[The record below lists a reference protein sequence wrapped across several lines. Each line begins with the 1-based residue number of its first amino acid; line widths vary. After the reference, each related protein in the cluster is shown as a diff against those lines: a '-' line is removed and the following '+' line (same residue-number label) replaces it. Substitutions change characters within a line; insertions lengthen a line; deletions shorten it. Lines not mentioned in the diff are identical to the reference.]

1 VFFPFSRCAKQAGVP
16 CSILVGATGTNPI
29 ASHRGQLSQTQ
40 DGCHG
45 DEEEEESEEGREEGI
60 VEVSKRRRGS
70 PRRTLFLREMLLS
83 TSYQAA
89 GPTSGRF
96 DF

>member
-1 VFFPFSRCAKQAGVP
+1 VFFPFFRCAERAGVP
-16 CSILVGATGTNPI
+16 CSILVGRPASIRI
-29 ASHRGQLSQTQ
+29 AGPRGQHSQTQ